1 VFALPLFGLA
11 TRMARLARRYQAAFD
26 FAFRRRVHSTALAM
40 LKSASGA
47 HTMPSLNRLTALA
60 TTLLLSLAP
69 FAAAAQERTQEKET
83 ETSAS
88 NL

>member
-1 VFALPLFGLA
+1 
-11 TRMARLARRYQAAFD
+11 
-26 FAFRRRVHSTALAM
+26 
-40 LKSASGA
+40 
-47 HTMPSLNRLTALA
+47 MPSLNRLTALA
-60 TTLLLSLAP
+60 TTLPLSLSP